1 VGFNIRIPPI
11 CSRSN
16 QLMCCKQ
23 NPLSVDALN
32 NLQLLFNCLQPI
44 IDIHCFNGVRECR
57 RLGLLEFSKFVT
69 LMRLWR
75 WLMLWS
81 LRHVGHSLLHGLQ
94 HLGLHDQYL
103 LQCWWWRR
111 VGNVVVVL
119 MRGTIASV
127 GHLMIVKRYE
137 TEIKIEIKDS

>member
-1 VGFNIRIPPI
+1 MSEAWSAGIFQV
-11 CSRSN
+11 CH
-16 QLMCCKQ
+16 
-23 NPLSVDALN
+23 VDAAM
-32 NLQLLFNCLQPI
+32 
-44 IDIHCFNGVRECR
+44 G
-57 RLGLLEFSKFVT
+57 
-69 LMRLWR
+69 

-119 MRGTIASV
+119 MRGTIVSV